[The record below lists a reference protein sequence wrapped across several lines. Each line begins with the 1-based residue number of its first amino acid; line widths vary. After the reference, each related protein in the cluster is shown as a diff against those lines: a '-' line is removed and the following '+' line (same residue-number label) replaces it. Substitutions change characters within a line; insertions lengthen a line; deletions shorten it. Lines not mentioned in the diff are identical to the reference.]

1 MAGGQIMERPSVL
14 ADATV
19 SAAAVALSAA
29 RADRLPRGDLPSSRS
44 AGPSKRLILS
54 HDVLRPR
61 ACGGGWRR
69 VRARGCRSRLR
80 P

>member
-14 ADATV
+14 ADAAV

-29 RADRLPRGDLPSSRS
+29 RADRLPQGDLPPSRS
-44 AGPSKRLILS
+44 AGPSNRLIWS

-61 ACGGGWRR
+61 ARGGG
-69 VRARGCRSRLR
+69 
-80 P
+80 